1 VGETERSTSVAIC
14 TYNGEPFLQEQLD
27 SIALQSRS
35 PQELVVCDDGS
46 TDSTLEIIEKFSRS
60 VPFSVRVFR
69 NSERLGST
77 RNFQNAISCCK
88 GDYIA
93 LADQDDLWDARKL
106 ALLAAHLEGNPHTGA
121 IFSDAELIDEHSTSL
136 GKSLWQ
142 SIPFHPVSETL
153 SSRSFQE
160 LLLRQDVVTGATLV
174 FRSALLPEILPIPE
188 GWVHDSWI
196 AWIAVLYSSLA
207 FSSEPLIKYRVHSN
221 QQIGVAKE
229 SIATRVHKIHSA
241 GNSQYSLIERR
252 FTSLKERVLATPSGA
267 CKSIAEDLDGKIR
280 HASYQASL
288 PSNKALR
295 AVQIAK
301 AWPLYRRYTRGLVTA
316 VRDLMA

>member
-1 VGETERSTSVAIC
+1 MGDTERNISVAMC
-14 TYNGEPFLQEQLD
+14 TYNGERFIHEQLA
-27 SIALQSRS
+27 SIASQSLS
-35 PQELVVCDDGS
+35 PRELVVCDDGS

-60 VPFSVRVFR
+60 VPFAVRIFR

-77 RNFQNAISCCK
+77 RNFQNAISECK

-93 LADQDDLWDARKL
+93 LADQDDIWETKKL
-106 ALLAAHLEGNPHTGA
+106 DVLTSHLEGNPEAGA
-121 IFSDAELIDEHSTSL
+121 IFSDAELIDEGSKSL

-142 SIPFHPVSETL
+142 SIPFQPANKTL
-153 SSRSFQE
+153 TSRSFQE

-174 FRSALLPEILPIPE
+174 FCSALLPKILPIPE

-207 FSSEPLIKYRVHSN
+207 FSPEPLIKYRLHSH
-221 QQIGVAKE
+221 QQIGVAAE
-229 SIATRVHKIHSA
+229 SIATRVHKVQNA
-241 GNSQYSLIERR
+241 GNSQYSLIEQR
-252 FTSLKERVLATPSGA
+252 FTTLRERVLATPSGTCA
-267 CKSIAEDLDGKIR
+267 SIAEELDGKIR

-288 PSNKALR
+288 PNNRAMR

-301 AWPLYRRYTRGLVTA
+301 AWPNYRRYTRGLVTA